1 MATSIIN
8 TECKRYGCIKN
19 LLACYANCRY
29 SGRCDDLKNEI
40 LDKTDQAA
48 KDIST
53 YLSERGRKPIT
64 IQIMK
69 RGVKFA
75 DIANVKN
82 VIPAKAERMEAR
94 IKSEIKFP
102 SPNPVVSAKTEARK
116 EPVRPKRKK
125 SIRRAKPKSSMSF
138 SSVESN
144 PANTTINVRKAR
156 AASYLEKSQALS
168 SQKTASKRKP
178 ASKRKKRAKTGNANI
193 TKTTRRSLELNQ
205 RESITM
211 PKRITARSIE
221 RPVEK
226 ASVSN
231 ITSGE
236 VETPANN
243 KAKMPRA
250 ARRKSTSKSRSASRN
265 GKVYIILEGKT
276 ASIVDEQGLMQHLFT
291 GPSSGAR
298 YFEASEV
305 EARVHIVVK
314 K

>member
-1 MATSIIN
+1 MATSLIN

-48 KDIST
+48 TDISK
-53 YLSERGRKPIT
+53 YLGERGLKPIT

-69 RGVKFA
+69 RGVKFT

-82 VIPAKAERMEAR
+82 IIPAKAERQEAR

-102 SPNPVVSAKTEARK
+102 SPVGVSAKKTSASPR
-116 EPVRPKRKK
+116 RKK
-125 SIRRAKPKSSMSF
+125 SARRAKPKSAMPLSP
-138 SSVESN
+138 VVSN
-144 PANTTINVRKAR
+144 PATTTVNVRKAR
-156 AASYLEKSQALS
+156 AASYLEKSQALL
-168 SQKTASKRKP
+168 SQKP
-178 ASKRKKRAKTGNANI
+178 ARRRKKRAKTGSANI
-193 TKTTRRSLELNQ
+193 TKTPRRSFELNKK
-205 RESITM
+205 ESLTM
-211 PKRITARSIE
+211 PKRTIARSLE
-221 RPVEK
+221 KPVEK
-226 ASVSN
+226 VSVSN

-236 VETPANN
+236 AATHMNSKP
-243 KAKMPRA
+243 K
-250 ARRKSTSKSRSASRN
+250 ARRKSPSKSRSASRN
-265 GKVYIILEGKT
+265 GKVYIILEGKS
-276 ASIVDEQGLMQHLFT
+276 ASIVDEQGLMQHLFA